1 MEFLPLM
8 LVNKPVKFESKAKH
22 KYFFVIFFLKKKD
35 RYLLYYKFTFNSKN
49 SQIIYIVKSLRK
61 RKRKARNPQINS
73 KGSIIF

>member
-22 KYFFVIFFLKKKD
+22 KYFFLKKKD
-35 RYLLYYKFTFNSKN
+35 RYLLYYKFTFHSKN
-49 SQIIYIVKSLRK
+49 SQIKYIVKSLRK